1 MFVLSLAAGLLTAA
15 CASSTSPVATPTSAP
30 VRTSAPASP
39 STSTAPSSPRATP
52 SAGASASTTSGSTTH
67 GPSAADAL
75 AGFVAAANRTDR
87 QIRAAAALV
96 NSGIGADTI
105 QFTPNTVAAVTS
117 INQHALVDAIPSA
130 MPAALQRKV
139 LLVFSELVSRSD
151 ALRAILDVQHDQ
163 IPRDSAEARFLIGN
177 LGHGAPAAA
186 RYSADLNAARKLAA
200 SLPPIATVSPA
211 SRATAAIAVQ
221 TEYIMGMNGGCA
233 STGGWLETTPVPLLW
248 KQRIDYSGQRTDG
261 TIGGIVFRADYRP
274 GHGWQVLMYA
284 C

>member
-1 MFVLSLAAGLLTAA
+1 VFVLSLAAGLLTAG
-15 CASSTSPVATPTSAP
+15 CASGTSPVATPTSAP
-30 VRTSAPASP
+30 VGTSAPAGP
-39 STSTAPSSPRATP
+39 STAPSSPHGTP
-52 SAGASASTTSGSTTH
+52 SAGASASATSGGTTH

-75 AGFVAAANRTDR
+75 AGFFAAASRADR
-87 QIRAAAALV
+87 QIRAAAAQV
-96 NSGIGADTI
+96 NNGIGADTI
-105 QFTPNTVAAVTS
+105 QFTPKIVAAVTS
-117 INQHALVDAIPSA
+117 IDQQALVDAIPGA
-130 MPAALQRKV
+130 MPAALQRQV

-151 ALRAILDVQHDQ
+151 ALTAILDVQHDPF
-163 IPRDSAEARFLIGN
+163 PRDSAAARFLIGN

-186 RYSADLNAARKLAA
+186 RYPADLNATRKLAA

-248 KQRIDYSGQRTDG
+248 KQGVDYSGQRTDG
-261 TIGGIVFRADYRP
+261 TIGGILFRADYHP
-274 GHGWQVLMYA
+274 GHGWQVLIHA